1 MSTAVILAGGQ
12 SRRMGKD
19 KMTLTYRGKTFPQ
32 AALERFSRHFDT
44 VWLSLADAG
53 KYPDLNAP
61 RLADLVPGC
70 GPMSGLH
77 AALRATHDDGVF
89 LVAGDMPFS
98 DPLAALKIIE
108 LAAGYDIAAA
118 AGESGRP
125 EPLFAYYAKTVLPHV
140 EAALQ
145 RGDFKLASLFPTVR
159 TLLVTPD
166 MLGNYWNERLL
177 LNVNTPEDFARLAG
191 LFPSENG

>member
-19 KMTLTYRGKTFPQ
+19 KMTLFYRGKTFPQ
-32 AALERFSRHFDT
+32 AALERFSAYFDT
-44 VWLSLADAG
+44 VWLSLADGG
-53 KYPDLNAP
+53 KYPELAAP
-61 RLADLVPGC
+61 RLTDLIPGC

-77 AALRATHDDGVF
+77 AALHTTRDDGVF

-98 DPLAALKIIE
+98 DPRAALCVME

-125 EPLFAYYAKTVLPHV
+125 EPLFAYYAKTVLPYV
-140 EAALQ
+140 EEALNNGEF
-145 RGDFKLASLFPTVR
+145 RLSSLFSKAKTR
-159 TLLVTPD
+159 IVTPE
-166 MLGNYWNERLL
+166 MFGNLWSDKLL
-177 LNVNTPEDFARLAG
+177 LNINTPEDYTRLSR
-191 LFPSENG
+191 LFSPESD